1 MKYSSISVIITF
13 ILGLKK
19 KEKLK
24 NHLSN
29 KVKRH
34 ISRFYSHKFYVK
46 AGMNINFKVVYP
58 GDKEE
63 GPEHILKVTVK
74 SSSKLK
80 ALLFLGL
87 LGL

>member
-1 MKYSSISVIITF
+1 
-13 ILGLKK
+13 
-19 KEKLK
+19 
-24 NHLSN
+24 
-29 KVKRH
+29 
-34 ISRFYSHKFYVK
+34 
-46 AGMNINFKVVYP
+46 MNINFKVVYP